1 MNAAA
6 PDVIRL
12 APPLNITAEEV
23 AHGVQR
29 LALAIEA
36 VRAKPADGH
45 EAHGTHTS
53 NLGHVTHRPEGRP

>member
-1 MNAAA
+1 M
-6 PDVIRL
+6 IRL

-23 AHGVQR
+23 AHGIAK

-45 EAHGTHTS
+45 DAHGAHAS
-53 NLGHVTHRPEGRP
+53 IPGHVTHRPEGRP